1 LPKLPENLQPLLDG
15 DIVRYELGFA
25 AEAGWKGMGKEGLPP
40 WDYVETLLHG
50 RIETIKRDLRTD
62 KEPIIYYTSGPTFR
76 FDIAK
81 KKPYKGT
88 RKENKPW
95 HFDNLTVYLRDV
107 LHATEVTGIEADDR
121 LAIDHVSSNATTVLC
136 SRDKDLKQV
145 PGWFYS
151 WELGLQPS
159 WGPDLI
165 TKEGSL
171 TFRPA
176 EGKRPAKLTG
186 TGLAWFYAQV
196 LIGDSVDNIPG
207 LPATGPV
214 AAFEMLQGR
223 TPAEQLAAVQEAYMA
238 VYGAKVDWN
247 DDRTIRRHPDG
258 SPIITDWVTELL
270 EQGRLCW
277 LTRRLHEYNPISD
290 PQEYAQLHGT
300 PVLWE
305 IGMEE

>member
-1 LPKLPENLQPLLDG
+1 MPKMPDGLQPLLDG

-25 AEAGWKGMGKEGLPP
+25 AESGWRGMHPDVPKNELPPPP
-40 WDYVETLLHG
+40 WDYVERLLLD
-50 RIETIKRDLRTD
+50 RIETIKINLRTD
-62 KEPIIYYTSGPTFR
+62 KDPIIYYTSGPTFR

-95 HFDNLTVYLRDV
+95 HYDNLTVYLRDV
-107 LHATEVTGIEADDR
+107 LGAQEVSILEADDR
-121 LAIDHVSSNATTVLC
+121 LAIDHLSSQGSTVLC

-159 WGPDLI
+159 WGPDWI

-171 TFRPA
+171 KFTPA
-176 EGKRPAKLTG
+176 DPSRKRPAKLTG
-186 TGLAWFYAQV
+186 TGLSWFYAQV

-207 LPATGPV
+207 LPNTGPV
-214 AAFEMLQGR
+214 AAFEELNGL
-223 TPAEQLAAVQEAYMA
+223 TPQEQLQAVCGLYRDHYRDWTMEGTAFKEA
-238 VYGAKVDWN
+238 
-247 DDRTIRRHPDG
+247 
-258 SPIITDWVTELL
+258 LL

-277 LTRRLHEYNPISD
+277 LTRRLNEDGS
-290 PQEYAQLHGT
+290 PQ
-300 PVLWE
+300 LWE